1 MLDGFLQWKSKQL
14 ARATPFEVH
23 IYPHVSVGDGL
34 SALGEE
40 MSYSPIQ
47 IHEPARDLPL
57 KFYQAHPVM
66 GKKILCF
73 FFEPEGER
81 ELSFVL
87 TGNTW
92 TVEGNGTGCRQPG
105 VGDGVMVP
113 GENYR
118 SHEEFQGRPG
128 ARGNQRVAQRVWWLL
143 STADGNEAGGC
154 RALTHLPSCLP
165 SSGFLKNIDVT
176 DNDAKQQLLGIV
188 DILHKQGCRVVVDPA
203 PESESPVATFLDQL
217 REIECLHFAA

>member
-92 TVEGNGTGCRQPG
+92 TVEGERNG
-105 VGDGVMVP
+105 V
-113 GENYR
+113 
-118 SHEEFQGRPG
+118 S
-128 ARGNQRVAQRVWWLL
+128 
-143 STADGNEAGGC
+143 STAGWEMGWWCPG
-154 RALTHLPSCLP
+154 
-165 SSGFLKNIDVT
+165 
-176 DNDAKQQLLGIV
+176 
-188 DILHKQGCRVVVDPA
+188 
-203 PESESPVATFLDQL
+203 
-217 REIECLHFAA
+217 

>member
-105 VGDGVMVP
+105 GRWGGGARVK
-113 GENYR
+113 NYL

-128 ARGNQRVAQRVWWLL
+128 ARGHLRLAQRVWWLL
-143 STADGNEAGGC
+143 STADGNEAGGA
-154 RALTHLPSCLP
+154 ALSHTHTHTLSLSLRSCLP

-176 DNDAKQQLLGIV
+176 DNDSKQQTSRDRGY
-188 DILHKQGCRVVVDPA
+188 P
-203 PESESPVATFLDQL
+203 P
-217 REIECLHFAA
+217 

>member
-92 TVEGNGTGCRQPG
+92 TVEGTDRGVVNGG
-105 VGDGVMVP
+105 VGDGVVVP
-113 GENYR
+113 GIDTDRRNFRDDLERAGISGSRNESGGYYR
-118 SHEEFQGRPG
+118 LRTETK
-128 ARGNQRVAQRVWWLL
+128 RGVPRSRTHTHTL
-143 STADGNEAGGC
+143 SLSEAV
-154 RALTHLPSCLP
+154 
-165 SSGFLKNIDVT
+165 FLRQD
-176 DNDAKQQLLGIV
+176 
-188 DILHKQGCRVVVDPA
+188 
-203 PESESPVATFLDQL
+203 F
-217 REIECLHFAA
+217 

>member
-92 TVEGNGTGCRQPG
+92 TVEGNGTGRRQPR
-105 VGDGVMVP
+105 VGDGVVVP
-113 GENYR
+113 GLDTDRRNFRDDLERAGISGSRNESGGYYR
-118 SHEEFQGRPG
+118 LRTETKRK
-128 ARGNQRVAQRVWWLL
+128 
-143 STADGNEAGGC
+143 GG
-154 RALTHLPSCLP
+154 ALTPSPKPL
-165 SSGFLKNIDVT
+165 SVARI
-176 DNDAKQQLLGIV
+176 
-188 DILHKQGCRVVVDPA
+188 
-203 PESESPVATFLDQL
+203 SEEHRRD
-217 REIECLHFAA
+217 R

>member
-105 VGDGVMVP
+105 VGDGVVVP
-113 GENYR
+113 GLKLSISRGISGTTWSARASQARATSLVVTIDCGRKR
-118 SHEEFQGRPG
+118 S
-128 ARGNQRVAQRVWWLL
+128 
-143 STADGNEAGGC
+143 GGC
-154 RALTHLPSCLP
+154 RALAHTHTHSLSLSPKL
-165 SSGFLKNIDVT
+165 SSFVRI
-176 DNDAKQQLLGIV
+176 
-188 DILHKQGCRVVVDPA
+188 
-203 PESESPVATFLDQL
+203 SE
-217 REIECLHFAA
+217 EH

>member
-73 FFEPEGER
+73 FFEPKGER

-92 TVEGNGTGCRQPG
+92 TVDGNGTGCRQPG
-105 VGDGVMVP
+105 VGDGVVV
-113 GENYR
+113 
-118 SHEEFQGRPG
+118 
-128 ARGNQRVAQRVWWLL
+128 RG
-143 STADGNEAGGC
+143 
-154 RALTHLPSCLP
+154 
-165 SSGFLKNIDVT
+165 
-176 DNDAKQQLLGIV
+176 
-188 DILHKQGCRVVVDPA
+188 
-203 PESESPVATFLDQL
+203 
-217 REIECLHFAA
+217 